1 MSAVEGAGAAMP
13 SLIELDNLH
22 FSYNRAP
29 FIAGLSH
36 SFAAGEISSIVGP
49 NGCGKSTLVR
59 LMTQHLRPKQGTVRF
74 DGCGIHGIAPRDF
87 ARRVSLLAQSTAAP
101 LMEVRQLVSC
111 GRYPHQGFASRASA
125 EDRRIVNWALEM
137 TGSTAFVGKSVRALS
152 GGERQRVFL
161 AMALA
166 QDTDVIVL
174 DEPTTYLDI
183 HACLETMEL
192 VEQLN
197 SELGKTIVMVLHDL
211 HLALTHSH
219 HVVVMERGQILASG
233 SPDEVVASGAIEQAF
248 QVSLKRFEDG
258 DGYGGCAGGDGAGG
272 GGSERGGQS
281 GDAIGECGGA
291 PNKTPGNGKSVYYN
305 FNAAKK

>member
-1 MSAVEGAGAAMP
+1 MSTDCSSTMP
-13 SLIELDNLH
+13 DLIELDNL
-22 FSYNRAP
+22 SYSYHRAP
-29 FIAGLSH
+29 FIEGLSH

-59 LMTQHLRPKQGTVRF
+59 LITQHLRPKHGIVRF
-74 DGCGIHGIAPRDF
+74 DGNDILGIAPRDF
-87 ARRVSLLAQSTAAP
+87 ARRVSLLAQSTAVP
-101 LMEVRQLVSC
+101 LMEVRQLVNC
-111 GRYPHQGFASRASA
+111 GRYPHQGFAARASA

-183 HACLETMEL
+183 HACLEIMEL
-192 VEQLN
+192 IERLN
-197 SELGKTIVMVLHDL
+197 AELGKTIVMVLHDL

-219 HVVVMERGQILASG
+219 HIVVMEHGQILATG

-248 QVSLKRFEDG
+248 KVELKRFE
-258 DGYGGCAGGDGAGG
+258 
-272 GGSERGGQS
+272 
-281 GDAIGECGGA
+281 GETPEATSTPGA
-291 PNKTPGNGKSVYYN
+291 PGTPGATTSNSKSVYYN
-305 FNAAKK
+305 FNASKNA